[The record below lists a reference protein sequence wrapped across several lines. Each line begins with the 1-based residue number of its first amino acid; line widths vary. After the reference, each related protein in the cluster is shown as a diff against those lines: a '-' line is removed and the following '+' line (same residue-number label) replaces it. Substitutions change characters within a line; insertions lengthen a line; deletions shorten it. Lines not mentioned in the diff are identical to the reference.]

1 MVFFDLGRKTQDY
14 ETRNARP
21 LGARTY
27 VDRSMACR
35 PYGTSQKRSRSLT
48 LRYTILPK
56 MLRILIIGAS
66 KNGSKVGIFCETQAE
81 NAENFTHPQQLMIKE
96 VIKSQNVGIPQVGER
111 LLFCIQIFVIL

>member
-1 MVFFDLGRKTQDY
+1 MTEDASHGTARHETQKVSVAY
-14 ETRNARP
+14 P
-21 LGARTY
+21 LAPPQSGN
-27 VDRSMACR
+27 
-35 PYGTSQKRSRSLT
+35 QKRSRSLT

-96 VIKSQNVGIPQVGER
+96 VIKSQNVGIPQVRER